1 MKEEKRWEKA
11 AERENARRESRAPLF
26 VHAGLVPRT
35 TAAEQKAKVERV
47 QDDLARRLVAHDEQS
62 RRKIDVMRAD
72 LRALVGDEAMTA
84 LDSRRKIYPKGLEY
98 DLDILN
104 GELAKATGR
113 TNNEVFATYE
123 ERPRVAVE
131 RLRIEDPR
139 SEAEREHAA
148 ELEASEEAA
157 ERTRVR

>member
-11 AERENARRESRAPLF
+11 AERENARRAAKAPLF
-26 VHAGLVPRT
+26 VYAGLVPRT

-47 QDDLARRLVAHDEQS
+47 QDGLACRLAAHDEES

-72 LRALVGDEAMTA
+72 LRALVGDEAMAA
-84 LDSRRKIYPKGLEY
+84 LDAKRKIYPKGLEY
-98 DLDILN
+98 DLDVLN

-113 TNNEVFATYE
+113 TNNEVFASYQ
-123 ERPRVAVE
+123 ERPRVAEE
-131 RLRIEDPR
+131 RLRVEDPR
-139 SEAEREHAA
+139 HEAEREHAA

-157 ERTRVR
+157 ERTMVR